1 MKWKRVTVYAVSVI
15 GVLAVMVGIAAVT
28 TSGRATNEA
37 SVTIAK
43 PPAVVFPWLYEPEK
57 RQQWVGGLKGA
68 RNDKPGMPTVG
79 SQLID
84 TVEMDGERTE
94 MVAIVKTIE
103 PERRL
108 ESTMAT
114 PTFDV
119 TVRYDLV
126 PDKDGTTLTVHS
138 ESVFKTWLGKLLSGT
153 IQTGAQRKLARDLH
167 GLKAKIE
174 KAT

>member
-1 MKWKRVTVYAVSVI
+1 MNWKRVTVYAGSVI
-15 GVLAVMVGIAAVT
+15 GVLAVMIGIAAAT

-68 RNDKPGMPTVG
+68 RNDKAGTPVVG

-84 TVEMDGERTE
+84 IVELDGEKTE
-94 MVAIVKTIE
+94 MVAIVKAIE
-103 PERRL
+103 PARSL
-108 ESTMAT
+108 EATMAT

-119 TVRYDLV
+119 TVRYDLT
-126 PDKDGTTLTVHS
+126 PENGGTKLSIHS
-138 ESVFKTWLGKLLSGT
+138 ESAFKTWLGKLLSGT
-153 IQTGAQRKLARDLH
+153 IQAGAQRKLERDLN
-167 GLKAKIE
+167 GLKDKIE
-174 KAT
+174 KAK